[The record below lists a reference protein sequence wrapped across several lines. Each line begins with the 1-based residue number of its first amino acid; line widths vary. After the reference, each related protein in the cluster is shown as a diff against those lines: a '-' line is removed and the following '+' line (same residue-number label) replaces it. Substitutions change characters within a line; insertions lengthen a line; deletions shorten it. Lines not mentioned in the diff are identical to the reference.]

1 MRIGRKSLKKLSYKA
16 KLSSN
21 KPNIVLV
28 FADDLGIEALNAY
41 GGHGP
46 KAPITISKVK
56 GHDHPVMKD
65 MPDGWKT
72 PEGELYNVQEV
83 YEDTIVLAYG
93 DNGKT
98 KAPKKPQACIW
109 VNTHGKG
116 RIFST
121 IIGHHNST
129 MSTKEYLDMLGNAV
143 RWITEK

>member
-1 MRIGRKSLKKLSYKA
+1 MGGSPKKKLSNKA
-16 KLSSN
+16 EPSQH

-28 FADDLGIEALNAY
+28 FADDLGIKTLNAY

-98 KAPKKPQACIW
+98 KAP
-109 VNTHGKG
+109 
-116 RIFST
+116 
-121 IIGHHNST
+121 
-129 MSTKEYLDMLGNAV
+129 
-143 RWITEK
+143 